1 MPGMRHAKK
10 IIIAV
15 AVLAAAALGGA
26 ALAGATSGGDNENSL
41 SGGTLDQASKAALAQ
56 TGGGKVT
63 GSERDSEDGATYEVE
78 VTKPDGSQV
87 DVRLDGGFK
96 VLKVE
101 GDHEDQG
108 EQGDDDGGKDEAGD
122 DTSDQEL
129 TGATLDRASKAA
141 LAKVSGKVTGA
152 ERDTEHGGTYE
163 IEVTKADGS
172 QVDIRL
178 DDAFKVVMVEP
189 DHED

>member
-1 MPGMRHAKK
+1 MRHAKK

-26 ALAGATSGGDNENSL
+26 ALAGATSGGGLEGN
-41 SGGTLDQASKAALAQ
+41 TLDRASKAALAE

-63 GSERDSEDGATYEVE
+63 DSERDGENGATYEVE

-87 DVRLDGGFK
+87 DVRLDDQYK
-96 VLKVE
+96 VVTAE
-101 GDHEDQG
+101 RDDEDQG
-108 EQGDDDGGKDEAGD
+108 ED

-141 LAKVSGKVTGA
+141 LAKTGGGKVTGA
-152 ERDTEHGGTYE
+152 ERDSEAGATYE

-172 QVDIRL
+172 QVDVRL
-178 DDAFKVVMVEP
+178 DDAFKVVAAES

>member
-1 MPGMRHAKK
+1 MNKLKK
-10 IIIAV
+10 ILIAV

-26 ALAGATSGGDNENSL
+26 ALAGATGGGDNENALTGS
-41 SGGTLDQASKAALAQ
+41 TLDRASQAALAK

-63 GSERDSEDGATYEVE
+63 GSERDGENGATYEIE
-78 VTKPDGSQV
+78 VTKDGKQV
-87 DVRLDGGFK
+87 DVRLDDQFS
-96 VLKVE
+96 VLVVE
-101 GDHEDQG
+101 GDDEDQG
-108 EQGDDDGGKDEAGD
+108 EEQGEEQGAGD
-122 DTSDQEL
+122 EKL

-141 LAKVSGKVTGA
+141 LAKTGGGKVTGA

-172 QVDIRL
+172 QVDVRL
-178 DDAFKVVMVEP
+178 DSQLKVVMVEP